1 MPAKNPRLNIVLEEP
16 IYEALERIARRDGA
30 SLSQKARDLLLE
42 AMEAQED
49 LALAA
54 AAAAREATFERGKA
68 LSHEQALAAFA
79 RAPRR

>member
-16 IYEALERIARRDGA
+16 IYQALERIARRDGA
-30 SLSQKARDLLLE
+30 SLSQKARDLILE

-54 AAAAREATFERGKA
+54 AAAAREATFVRHKA
-68 LSHEQALAAFA
+68 LSHEQVLAAFA
-79 RAPRR
+79 RTPRR